1 MRLLSLSGRREA
13 SPLTFGHPTVRSLI
27 RAVSL
32 CGMGL
37 RSVHSHLNLPTKLPI
52 QLSFADQ
59 VRFVA
64 ETIRRRAKDM
74 EAGDCEKNRRASF
87 SLLVKREKP

>member
-1 MRLLSLSGRREA
+1 MWLLSLSGRREA

-64 ETIRRRAKDM
+64 ETIRRLDATNKFANVSYGWLEEFR
-74 EAGDCEKNRRASF
+74 KNNND
-87 SLLVKREKP
+87 